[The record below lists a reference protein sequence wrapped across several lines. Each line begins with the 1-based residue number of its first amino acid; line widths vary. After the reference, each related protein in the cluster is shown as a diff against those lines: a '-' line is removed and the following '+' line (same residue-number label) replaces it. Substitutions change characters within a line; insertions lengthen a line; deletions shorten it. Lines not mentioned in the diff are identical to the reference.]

1 MRQHVFDELGLWVVP
16 LPPYSVPSILATS
29 ASLWSFP
36 LGTFVVDMLKLLKLE
51 LEKLF
56 RARSFYL
63 SFLVLIGF
71 VTLMLW
77 GFYTYAARKT
87 GGEAVEQFKY
97 TYESKQYFNGLTF
110 ALYSLL
116 FSFTLLLPIFVSMSA
131 GSQIA
136 GEARAGTLRMLCT
149 RPISRASL
157 VLSKFLV
164 TALHAALLLA
174 FFIGLNLAVGLI
186 FVGWGN
192 LELYP
197 GPLNLVD
204 APGKIMR
211 DEALMRFGYAVLSG
225 TWALLVIAAL
235 ALLCSVIFDSP
246 AQAIVMTVAVYL
258 TLYIVGRVEFFEH
271 LRPYFFTTDMDFW
284 RDVFKP
290 EIPWQSLWHYACVC
304 GAYTAGLLLATV
316 VIFERKDIV
325 T

>member
-1 MRQHVFDELGLWVVP
+1 MANNSLRAHVKANGNMF
-16 LPPYSVPSILATS
+16 IL
-29 ASLWSFP
+29 LR
-36 LGTFVVDMLKLLKLE
+36 LE

-56 RARSFYL
+56 RAKSFYL
-63 SFLVLIGF
+63 SLTVLVGF

-87 GGEAVEQFKY
+87 GGKAVEQFKY

-110 ALYSLL
+110 ALYSVL

-136 GEARAGTLRMLCT
+136 SEARSGTLRMICT

-157 VLSKFLV
+157 ILSKFLV
-164 TALHAALLLA
+164 SALHAALLLT
-174 FFIGLNLAVGLI
+174 FFIVLNLVVGLI

-211 DEALMRFGYAVLSG
+211 DEALMRFAYAALSG
-225 TWALLVIAAL
+225 TWALLVIVSL
-235 ALLCSVIFDSP
+235 ALLCSVVFDSP
-246 AQAIVMTVAVYL
+246 AQAVVMTIAVYL
-258 TLYIVGRVEFFEH
+258 ALYIVGRVEFFDQ

-290 EIPWQSLWHYACVC
+290 DIPWQSLWHYACVC
-304 GAYTAGLLLATV
+304 GAYTIGLLLTTLF
-316 VIFERKDIV
+316 IFERKDIV

>member
-1 MRQHVFDELGLWVVP
+1 
-16 LPPYSVPSILATS
+16 
-29 ASLWSFP
+29 
-36 LGTFVVDMLKLLKLE
+36 MLTLVKLE
-51 LEKLF
+51 LEKLL
-56 RARSFYL
+56 RSKSFYL
-63 SFLVLIGF
+63 SFFVLAGF
-71 VTLMLW
+71 VALMLW

-97 TYESKQYFNGLTF
+97 TYESRQYFNGLTF

-116 FSFTLLLPIFVSMSA
+116 FSFTLLLPVFVSMTA

-136 GEARAGTLRMLCT
+136 GEARAGTLRMICT

-157 VLSKFLV
+157 ILSKFLV
-164 TALHAALLLA
+164 TTMHAALLLV
-174 FFIGLNLAVGLI
+174 FFIGLNLLVGLI

-204 APGKIMR
+204 VPGKIMR
-211 DEALMRFGYAVLSG
+211 DEALMRFGYAILSG

-235 ALLCSVIFDSP
+235 AFLCSVVFDSP
-246 AQAIVMTVAVYL
+246 AQAIVMTIAAYL
-258 TLYIVGRVEFFEH
+258 TLFIVGRVEFFEH
-271 LRPYFFTTDMDFW
+271 LQPYFFTTDMDFW

-290 EIPWQSLWHYACVC
+290 EIPWQNLWHHACVC
-304 GAYTAGLLLATV
+304 GAYTTGLLLTTV

>member
-1 MRQHVFDELGLWVVP
+1 MF
-16 LPPYSVPSILATS
+16 T
-29 ASLWSFP
+29 
-36 LGTFVVDMLKLLKLE
+36 LLKLE
-51 LEKLF
+51 LEKLV

-63 SFLVLIGF
+63 SFIVLVGF
-71 VTLMLW
+71 VALMLW
-77 GFYTYAARKT
+77 GFYTYTARKT

-136 GEARAGTLRMLCT
+136 AEARAGTLRMMCT

-164 TALHAALLLA
+164 TALHAGLLLT
-174 FFIGLNLAVGLI
+174 FFICLNLVVGLI

-204 APGKIMR
+204 VPGKIMR
-211 DEALMRFGYAVLSG
+211 DEALMRFAYAALSG

-246 AQAIVMTVAVYL
+246 VQATVMTIAAYL
-258 TLYIVGRVEFFEH
+258 ALYIVGRVEFFEH

-290 EIPWQSLWHYACVC
+290 DIPWQNLWHYACTC
-304 GAYTAGLLLATV
+304 GAYTTGLLLATV

>member
-1 MRQHVFDELGLWVVP
+1 
-16 LPPYSVPSILATS
+16 
-29 ASLWSFP
+29 
-36 LGTFVVDMLKLLKLE
+36 
-51 LEKLF
+51 
-56 RARSFYL
+56 
-63 SFLVLIGF
+63 
-71 VTLMLW
+71 
-77 GFYTYAARKT
+77 
-87 GGEAVEQFKY
+87 
-97 TYESKQYFNGLTF
+97 
-110 ALYSLL
+110 
-116 FSFTLLLPIFVSMSA
+116 MSA

-136 GEARAGTLRMLCT
+136 SEARNGTLRMICT

-157 VLSKFLV
+157 VFSKFLV
-164 TALHAALLLA
+164 TALHCALLLT
-174 FFIGLNLAVGLI
+174 FFIGLNLVVGLI

-211 DEALMRFGYAVLSG
+211 DEALMRFGYAALSG

-246 AQAIVMTVAVYL
+246 VQATVMTIAAYL
-258 TLYIVGRVEFFEH
+258 TLYIVGRVEFFDH

-290 EIPWQSLWHYACVC
+290 EIPWQNLWHYACVC
-304 GAYTAGLLLATV
+304 GAYTAGLLLSTV

>member
-1 MRQHVFDELGLWVVP
+1 MLNNRLAGHVK
-16 LPPYSVPSILATS
+16 
-29 ASLWSFP
+29 SFVD
-36 LGTFVVDMLKLLKLE
+36 LLSHVIFRWKHVDMLALLKLE

-63 SFLVLIGF
+63 SYIVLTSF
-71 VTLMLW
+71 VALMLW

-87 GGEAVEQFKY
+87 GGQAVEQFKY
-97 TYESKQYFNGLTF
+97 TYESRQYFNGLTF
-110 ALYSLL
+110 ALYSVL

-136 GEARAGTLRMLCT
+136 GESRSGTLRTICT

-157 VLSKFLV
+157 VFSKFLV
-164 TALHAALLLA
+164 TAFHAGLLLS
-174 FFIGLNLAVGLI
+174 FFIGLNLLVGLI

-211 DEALMRFGYAVLSG
+211 NDALMRFGYAALTG
-225 TWALLVIAAL
+225 TWALLVVAAL
-235 ALLCSVIFDSP
+235 ALLCSVVFDSP
-246 AQAIVMTVAVYL
+246 VQATVMTIAAYL

-271 LRPYFFTTDMDFW
+271 LRPYFFTTDMEFW

-290 EIPWQSLWHYACVC
+290 EIPLQNLWHYACVC
-304 GAYTAGLLLATV
+304 GAYTAGLLLSTV
-316 VIFERKDIV
+316 LIFERKDV
-325 T
+325 VS

>member
-1 MRQHVFDELGLWVVP
+1 MF
-16 LPPYSVPSILATS
+16 T
-29 ASLWSFP
+29 
-36 LGTFVVDMLKLLKLE
+36 LLKLE

-56 RARSFYL
+56 RSKSFYL
-63 SFLVLIGF
+63 SFGVLVGF
-71 VTLMLW
+71 VVLMLW

-87 GGEAVEQFKY
+87 GGQAVEQFKY
-97 TYESKQYFNGLTF
+97 TYESKEYFNGLTF
-110 ALYSLL
+110 ALYSVL

-136 GEARAGTLRMLCT
+136 GEARAGTLRMICT

-157 VLSKFLV
+157 ILSKFLV
-164 TALHAALLLA
+164 TGLHTFLLLA
-174 FFIGLNLAVGLI
+174 FFIGLNLLVGLI

-204 APGKIMR
+204 APGRIMR
-211 DEALMRFGYAVLSG
+211 DDALMRFGYAALTG
-225 TWALLVIAAL
+225 TWALLVVAAL
-235 ALLCSVIFDSP
+235 ALLCSVVFESP
-246 AQAIVMTVAVYL
+246 VQATVMTIAADL

-271 LRPYFFTTDMDFW
+271 LRPYFFTTDMEFW

-290 EIPWQSLWHYACVC
+290 EIPLQSLWHYACVC
-304 GAYTAGLLLATV
+304 GAYTAGLLLSTV
-316 VIFERKDIV
+316 IIFERKDVV

>member
-1 MRQHVFDELGLWVVP
+1 
-16 LPPYSVPSILATS
+16 LPD
-29 ASLWSFP
+29 
-36 LGTFVVDMLKLLKLE
+36 TFIFVSEAADMLTLLKLE

-56 RARSFYL
+56 RSRSFYL
-63 SFLVLIGF
+63 SFVVLIGF
-71 VTLMLW
+71 VVLMLW
-77 GFYTYAARKT
+77 GFYSYAAHKT
-87 GGEAVEQFKY
+87 GGGAVEQFKY

-116 FSFTLLLPIFVSMSA
+116 FSFTLLLPIFVAMSA

-136 GEARAGTLRMLCT
+136 GEARAGTLRMICT

-157 VLSKFLV
+157 ILSKFLV
-164 TALHAALLLA
+164 TALHAGLLLI
-174 FFIGLNLAVGLI
+174 FFIGLNLIVGLI

-211 DEALMRFGYAVLSG
+211 DDALMRFGYAVLSG

-235 ALLCSVIFDSP
+235 ALFCSVIFESP
-246 AQAIVMTVAVYL
+246 VQATVMTIAAYL
-258 TLYIVGRVEFFEH
+258 TLYIVGRVEFFEQ
-271 LRPYFFTTDMDFW
+271 LRPFFFTTDMEFW

-290 EIPWQSLWHYACVC
+290 DIPWPSLWHYAYVC
-304 GAYTAGLLLATV
+304 GAYTTGLLLTTV

>member
-1 MRQHVFDELGLWVVP
+1 
-16 LPPYSVPSILATS
+16 
-29 ASLWSFP
+29 
-36 LGTFVVDMLKLLKLE
+36 MLTLVKLE
-51 LEKLF
+51 VEKLF
-56 RARSFYL
+56 RAKSFYL
-63 SFLVLIGF
+63 SFVVLSAF
-71 VTLMLW
+71 VALMLW

-87 GGEAVEQFKY
+87 GGQAVEQFKY

-110 ALYSLL
+110 ALYSVL

-136 GEARAGTLRMLCT
+136 GETRSGTLRMICT

-164 TALHAALLLA
+164 SALHAGLLLT
-174 FFIGLNLAVGLI
+174 FFIVLNLVVGLI
-186 FVGWGN
+186 FIGWGN

-204 APGKIMR
+204 TPGKIMR
-211 DEALMRFGYAVLSG
+211 DEALMRFVYAALSG
-225 TWALLVIAAL
+225 TWALLVIVSL
-235 ALLCSVIFDSP
+235 ALLCSVVFDSP
-246 AQAIVMTVAVYL
+246 VQAVVMTIAVYL
-258 TLYIVGRVEFFEH
+258 ALYIVGRVEFFEH
-271 LRPYFFTTDMDFW
+271 LRPYFFTTGMDFW

-290 EIPWQSLWHYACVC
+290 DIPWQSLWHYACVC
-304 GAYTAGLLLATV
+304 GAYTIGLLLTTV

>member
-1 MRQHVFDELGLWVVP
+1 M
-16 LPPYSVPSILATS
+16 IT
-29 ASLWSFP
+29 
-36 LGTFVVDMLKLLKLE
+36 LLRLE

-56 RARSFYL
+56 RSKGFYL
-63 SFLVLIGF
+63 SFAVLVGF
-71 VTLMLW
+71 VILMLW

-87 GGEAVEQFKY
+87 GGQAVEQFKY
-97 TYESKQYFNGLTF
+97 TYESKEYFNGLTF
-110 ALYSLL
+110 ALYSVL

-136 GEARAGTLRMLCT
+136 GEARAGTLRMICT

-157 VLSKFLV
+157 ILSKFMV
-164 TALHAALLLA
+164 TGLHTFLLLA
-174 FFIGLNLAVGLI
+174 FFIGLNLLVGLI

-211 DEALMRFGYAVLSG
+211 DDALMRFGYAALTG
-225 TWALLVIAAL
+225 TWALLVVAAL
-235 ALLCSVIFDSP
+235 ALLCSVVFDSP
-246 AQAIVMTVAVYL
+246 VQATVMTIAAYL

-271 LRPYFFTTDMDFW
+271 LRPYFFTTDMEFW

-290 EIPWQSLWHYACVC
+290 EIPLQSLWHSACVC
-304 GAYTAGLLLATV
+304 GAYTAGLLLSTV
-316 VIFERKDIV
+316 IIFERKDVV

>member
-1 MRQHVFDELGLWVVP
+1 MF
-16 LPPYSVPSILATS
+16 T
-29 ASLWSFP
+29 
-36 LGTFVVDMLKLLKLE
+36 LLNLE
-51 LEKLF
+51 LEKLL
-56 RARSFYL
+56 RAKSFYL
-63 SFLVLIGF
+63 SFAVLSA
-71 VTLMLW
+71 VVALMLW

-87 GGEAVEQFKY
+87 GGQAVEQFKY

-110 ALYSLL
+110 ALYSVL
-116 FSFTLLLPIFVSMSA
+116 FAFTLLLPIFVSMSA

-136 GEARAGTLRMLCT
+136 SEGRSGTLRMICT

-157 VLSKFLV
+157 ILSKFLV
-164 TALHAALLLA
+164 TAFHAALLLT
-174 FFIGLNLAVGLI
+174 FFIVLNLVVGLI

-204 APGKIMR
+204 VPGKIMR
-211 DEALMRFGYAVLSG
+211 DEALMRFAYAALSG
-225 TWALLVIAAL
+225 TWALLVVAAL

-246 AQAIVMTVAVYL
+246 VQATVMTIAAYL

-290 EIPWQSLWHYACVC
+290 DIPWQSFWHYAFVC
-304 GAYTAGLLLATV
+304 GAYTAGLLFATV
-316 VIFERKDIV
+316 VVFERKDIV

>member
-1 MRQHVFDELGLWVVP
+1 MV
-16 LPPYSVPSILATS
+16 T
-29 ASLWSFP
+29 
-36 LGTFVVDMLKLLKLE
+36 LLKLE

-56 RARSFYL
+56 RSKGFYL
-63 SFLVLIGF
+63 SFCVLVGF
-71 VTLMLW
+71 VVLMLW

-87 GGEAVEQFKY
+87 GGQAVEQFKY
-97 TYESKQYFNGLTF
+97 TYESKEYFNGLTF
-110 ALYSLL
+110 ALYSVL

-136 GEARAGTLRMLCT
+136 GEARAGTLRMICT

-164 TALHAALLLA
+164 TALHTFLLLA
-174 FFIGLNLAVGLI
+174 FFIVLNLLVGLI

-211 DEALMRFGYAVLSG
+211 DDALMRFGYAALTG
-225 TWALLVIAAL
+225 TWALLVVAAL
-235 ALLCSVIFDSP
+235 ALLCSVIFESP
-246 AQAIVMTVAVYL
+246 VQATVMTIAAYL

-271 LRPYFFTTDMDFW
+271 LRPYFFTTDMEFW

-290 EIPWQSLWHYACVC
+290 EIPLQSLWHYACVC
-304 GAYTAGLLLATV
+304 GAYTAGLLLSTV
-316 VIFERKDIV
+316 IIFERKDVV

>member
-1 MRQHVFDELGLWVVP
+1 MV
-16 LPPYSVPSILATS
+16 T
-29 ASLWSFP
+29 
-36 LGTFVVDMLKLLKLE
+36 LLKLE

-56 RARSFYL
+56 RSKGFYL
-63 SFLVLIGF
+63 SFAVLVGF
-71 VTLMLW
+71 VALMLW

-87 GGEAVEQFKY
+87 GGQAVEQFKY

-110 ALYSLL
+110 ALYSVL

-136 GEARAGTLRMLCT
+136 GEARAGTLRMICT

-164 TALHAALLLA
+164 TALHTFLLLG
-174 FFIGLNLAVGLI
+174 FFIVLNLLVGLI

-211 DEALMRFGYAVLSG
+211 NDALMRFGYAALTG
-225 TWALLVIAAL
+225 TWALLVVAAL
-235 ALLCSVIFDSP
+235 ALLCSVIFESP
-246 AQAIVMTVAVYL
+246 VQATVMTIAAYL

-271 LRPYFFTTDMDFW
+271 LRPYFFTTDMEFW

-290 EIPWQSLWHYACVC
+290 EIPLQNLWHYACVC
-304 GAYTAGLLLATV
+304 GAYTAGLLLSTV
-316 VIFERKDIV
+316 IIFERKDVV

>member
-1 MRQHVFDELGLWVVP
+1 MER
-16 LPPYSVPSILATS
+16 LA
-29 ASLWSFP
+29 A
-36 LGTFVVDMLKLLKLE
+36 MLVLLKLE

-56 RARSFYL
+56 RSKSFYL
-63 SFLVLIGF
+63 SFVVLIGF
-71 VTLMLW
+71 VALMLW

-87 GGEAVEQFKY
+87 GGHAVEQFKY

-110 ALYSLL
+110 ALYSVL
-116 FSFTLLLPIFVSMSA
+116 FSFTLLLPIFVAMSA
-131 GSQIA
+131 GVQIA
-136 GEARAGTLRMLCT
+136 GEARSGTLRMICT

-164 TALHAALLLA
+164 TALHAGLLLS
-174 FFIGLNLAVGLI
+174 FFIGLNLLVGLI

-204 APGKIMR
+204 VPGKIMLG
-211 DEALMRFGYAVLSG
+211 EAVLRFVYAAASG
-225 TWALLVIAAL
+225 TWALLVVAAL
-235 ALLCSVIFDSP
+235 ALLLSVIFDSP
-246 AQAIVMTVAVYL
+246 VQAIVTTIAIYL

-290 EIPWQSLWHYACVC
+290 NIPWQSLWHYACVC
-304 GAYTAGLLLATV
+304 GAYTGGLLLAAV
-316 VIFERKDIV
+316 LIFERKDILS
-325 T
+325 

>member
-1 MRQHVFDELGLWVVP
+1 MF
-16 LPPYSVPSILATS
+16 T
-29 ASLWSFP
+29 
-36 LGTFVVDMLKLLKLE
+36 LLRLE

-56 RARSFYL
+56 RAKSFYL
-63 SFLVLIGF
+63 SFTVLIGF
-71 VTLMLW
+71 VALMLW

-87 GGEAVEQFKY
+87 GGQAVEQFKY
-97 TYESKQYFNGLTF
+97 TYESKEYFNGLTF
-110 ALYSLL
+110 ALYSVL

-136 GEARAGTLRMLCT
+136 GEARAGTLRMICT

-157 VLSKFLV
+157 VLTKFFV
-164 TALHAALLLA
+164 TALHAGLLLS
-174 FFIGLNLAVGLI
+174 FFIGLNLVVGLI

-211 DEALMRFGYAVLSG
+211 DEALLRFAYAALSG
-225 TWALLVIAAL
+225 TWALLVVAAL
-235 ALLCSVIFDSP
+235 ALVCSVVSDSP
-246 AQAIVMTVAVYL
+246 VQATVMTIAAYL

-290 EIPWQSLWHYACVC
+290 DIPWDSLWHNAFIC
-304 GAYTAGLLLATV
+304 GAYTTGLLLLAV

>member
-1 MRQHVFDELGLWVVP
+1 MF
-16 LPPYSVPSILATS
+16 T
-29 ASLWSFP
+29 
-36 LGTFVVDMLKLLKLE
+36 LLKLE

-56 RARSFYL
+56 RSKGFYL
-63 SFLVLIGF
+63 SFAVLVGF
-71 VTLMLW
+71 VVLMLW

-87 GGEAVEQFKY
+87 GGQAVEQFKY
-97 TYESKQYFNGLTF
+97 TYESKEYFNGLTF
-110 ALYSLL
+110 ALYSVL

-136 GEARAGTLRMLCT
+136 GEARAGTLLMICT

-157 VLSKFLV
+157 ILSKFLV
-164 TALHAALLLA
+164 TALHTFLLLG
-174 FFIGLNLAVGLI
+174 FFIVLNLLVGLI

-211 DEALMRFGYAVLSG
+211 NDALMRFGYAALTG
-225 TWALLVIAAL
+225 TWALLVVAAL
-235 ALLCSVIFDSP
+235 ALLCSVVFDSP
-246 AQAIVMTVAVYL
+246 VQATVMTIAAYL

-271 LRPYFFTTDMDFW
+271 LRPYFFTTDMEFW

-290 EIPWQSLWHYACVC
+290 EIPLQSLWHYACVC
-304 GAYTAGLLLATV
+304 GAYTAGLLLSTV
-316 VIFERKDIV
+316 IIFERKDVV

>member
-1 MRQHVFDELGLWVVP
+1 MF
-16 LPPYSVPSILATS
+16 T
-29 ASLWSFP
+29 
-36 LGTFVVDMLKLLKLE
+36 LLKLE

-56 RARSFYL
+56 RSKSFYL

-71 VTLMLW
+71 VVLMLW

-136 GEARAGTLRMLCT
+136 GEARAGTLRMICT
-149 RPISRASL
+149 RPISGASL

-164 TALHAALLLA
+164 TALHALLLLS
-174 FFIGLNLAVGLI
+174 FFIALNLLVGLI

-192 LELYP
+192 LALRP
-197 GPLNLVD
+197 GPLTLVV
-204 APGKIMR
+204 APGKIVR
-211 DEALMRFGYAVLSG
+211 GEALMRFVDAAGSG
-225 TWALLVIAAL
+225 TWALLVVAAL
-235 ALLCSVIFDSP
+235 ALLCSIIFDSP
-246 AQAIVMTVAVYL
+246 VQAIVTTIAAYL

-290 EIPWQSLWHYACVC
+290 EIPWQNLWHYAAVC
-304 GAYTAGLLLATV
+304 GAYTTGLLLTTV
-316 VIFERKDIV
+316 IIFERKDIV

>member
-1 MRQHVFDELGLWVVP
+1 
-16 LPPYSVPSILATS
+16 
-29 ASLWSFP
+29 
-36 LGTFVVDMLKLLKLE
+36 MLTLLKLE

-56 RARSFYL
+56 RSKNFYL
-63 SFLVLIGF
+63 SFVVLIGF
-71 VTLMLW
+71 VVLMLW
-77 GFYTYAARKT
+77 GFYTYAARKS
-87 GGEAVEQFKY
+87 GGEAVEQFRY

-110 ALYSLL
+110 ALYSVL
-116 FSFTLLLPIFVSMSA
+116 FSFTLLLPIFVAMSA
-131 GSQIA
+131 GVQIA
-136 GEARAGTLRMLCT
+136 GEARSGTLRMICT

-157 VLSKFLV
+157 VMSKFLV
-164 TALHAALLLA
+164 TALHALLLLS
-174 FFIGLNLAVGLI
+174 FFIALNLVVGLI

-211 DEALMRFGYAVLSG
+211 DEALMRFVYAAVSG

-235 ALLCSVIFDSP
+235 ALLCSVIFESP
-246 AQAIVMTVAVYL
+246 VQAIVITIAAYL

-271 LRPYFFTTDMDFW
+271 LRPYFFSTDMDFW
-284 RDVFKP
+284 RYVFKP
-290 EIPWQSLWHYACVC
+290 DIPWQNLWHYACVC

-316 VIFERKDIV
+316 LIFERKDIV